1 MTQWLDGLPA
11 GLLFAAVLTIGVVR
25 GHLYYL
31 AGRGAET
38 GVTRTAGGRADR
50 WERPRALVARW
61 GAWAIV
67 PSYFVVGLSMSVLI
81 ASGAARMPLR
91 RFTPALV
98 LGATCWAALV
108 AWVGSTLVETL
119 VR

>member
-1 MTQWLDGLPA
+1 MTEWLDGLPA
-11 GLLFAAVLTIGVVR
+11 SLLFAAVLTIGVVR

-31 AGRGAET
+31 AGRGAQA
-38 GVTRTAGGRADR
+38 GVDRRPGGRDER
-50 WERPRALVARW
+50 WERARDLVARW

-67 PSYFVVGLSMSVLI
+67 PSYFVVGLSMSVLV
-81 ASGAARMPLR
+81 ASGAVRMPLR
-91 RFTPALV
+91 RFTPALTV
-98 LGATCWAALV
+98 GAASWATVA

>member
-1 MTQWLDGLPA
+1 MTEWLGGLSA
-11 GLLFAAVLTIGVVR
+11 GWVFAAVLTIGVVR

-31 AGRGAET
+31 AGRGAEAGAT
-38 GVTRTAGGRADR
+38 QAVGGRSDR
-50 WERPRALVARW
+50 WERARDLVARW

-67 PSYFVVGLSMSVLI
+67 PCYFVVGLSMSVLI

-91 RFTPALV
+91 RFTPALTI
-98 LGATCWAALV
+98 GAAAWATLV
-108 AWVGSTLVETL
+108 AWVGKTLVETL